1 MKNTAIPNFFVV
13 GAAKAGT
20 TSLYY
25 YLKQHPNIY
34 LSPIKETH
42 YFSTDIAVAEFSETY
57 KKHTFLDLDSYF
69 SEKPYKE
76 LALSFVQKKEHY
88 KKLFEECKNEKA
100 IGECSPSYLFSKE
113 APQNIYNHNPKAK
126 IIISLRNPISR
137 SFSHYLMALRIGQ
150 TSLSFKK
157 AFEKD
162 MASTNKGWGKTELFY
177 ELSMYSE
184 QITRFV
190 ELFPEEQIKFI
201 LFEDLVKNTATII
214 KECHQFLD
222 IKPLDTLEIEKHNAA
237 SIPKY
242 KKINH
247 FFVKTGIK
255 NASGKILGEVRK
267 EKIKKLVFDDKKI
280 PKINEEDKAFLL
292 ELYKEDILKT
302 QKIINK
308 DLSAWL
314 QN

>member
-1 MKNTAIPNFFVV
+1 MKNPAIPNFFVV

-20 TSLYY
+20 TSLYH

-42 YFSTDIAVAEFSETY
+42 YFSTDIAVTEFSETY

-88 KKLFEECKNEKA
+88 QKLFEDCKNEKA

-113 APQNIYNHNPKAK
+113 APQNIYNYNSKAK
-126 IIISLRNPISR
+126 IIISLRNPVSR

-177 ELSMYSE
+177 DLSMYSK

-190 ELFPEEQIKFI
+190 KLFSKEQIKFI
-201 LFEDLVKNTATII
+201 LFDDLVNNTTAII

-222 IKPLDTLEIEKHNAA
+222 IKPIDPLKIEKHNAA
-237 SIPKY
+237 SIPKH
-242 KKINH
+242 KRLNH

-255 NASGKILGEVRK
+255 NASGKILGEAG
-267 EKIKKLVFDDKKI
+267 KKKFKSFVFDGKKI
-280 PKINEEDKAFLL
+280 PKINDEDKALL
-292 ELYKEDILKT
+292 LKLYKEDILKT